1 MAISAPL
8 AGVVGFELSQR
19 SIICIP
25 ATLADLVPS
34 SQHHRFMAVWF
45 AHGASYLV
53 GLAGAAFIILRLWRA
68 RGRPRVLSILP
79 NSTGGVIRA
88 MILAAIAALIVW
100 FRFARS

>member
-1 MAISAPL
+1 MAISAAL
-8 AGVVGFELSQR
+8 AGVVGFELSRR
-19 SIICIP
+19 SIIRIP
-25 ATLADLVPS
+25 AALAELVPS

-53 GLAGAAFIILRLWRA
+53 GLAGGAFMILRIWWA
-68 RGRPRVLSILP
+68 RGRPRVLSVLP
-79 NSTGGVIRA
+79 NSTGAVIRA